1 MSIDRF
7 FRKVRTII
15 TADRRQ
21 RSLIIKSVLMIGLFR
36 FLLELFPFRTSRRVI
51 ARLGR
56 GVAGR
61 NPRPRRETSPPPE
74 RGPAGTCSA
83 RRPALLQAMGHLIFI
98 PARALHRALGLGVSR
113 GPDGKF

>member
-36 FLLELFPFRTSRRVI
+36 FLLELFPFKTSRRVI

-56 GVAGR
+56 GVVR
-61 NPRPRRETSPPPE
+61 ENPPSRPEDIAAAVKVASGNLLRERKSTRLNSSHV
-74 RGPAGTCSA
+74 AISYAVFC
-83 RRPALLQAMGHLIFI
+83 LKKKILIEW
-98 PARALHRALGLGVSR
+98 
-113 GPDGKF
+113 